1 MYVLSIVVCPFV
13 LFLLAIVL
21 SVLLRYTVFDC
32 PFDIFKLFLLSIIS
46 IRNLNNVIPN
56 ISSKPNV
63 TNKKTMTDNSFTWQ
77 ETLQTNWLTVE
88 IIHYS
93 NDNGSFFF
101 PLQQRKY
108 LPSVLYE
115 TGTDFLPE
123 HQSLPMFFWW
133 FHVAILSYFS
143 VLCLVPD
150 VDDISELS
158 IFDCPFG
165 FL

>member
-1 MYVLSIVVCPFV
+1 M
-13 LFLLAIVL
+13 
-21 SVLLRYTVFDC
+21 TG
-32 PFDIFKLFLLSIIS
+32 
-46 IRNLNNVIPN
+46 N
-56 ISSKPNV
+56 ITGELV
-63 TNKKTMTDNSFTWQ
+63 D
-77 ETLQTNWLTVE
+77 VG

-115 TGTDFLPE
+115 TGTDFLHE
-123 HQSLPMFFWW
+123 HQGLPMFFWW

-150 VDDISELS
+150 VGDISELS
-158 IFDCPFG
+158 FFDCLTLLIVLSVFSTILYCPFG